1 MRTYRVSRWSVWL
14 FVLGMLLLQVPL
26 QEAIHKARP
35 DKFSPTR
42 RMQTGSMFGLGP
54 TPAVIASLGGFRTVA
69 ADLLWLQM
77 ERVWDSG
84 NWFALLPLLD
94 AVTQLD
100 PHFVLAWKTYGWHC
114 AYNLNA
120 ESETIVDRKYWLD
133 RGLEILQRAV
143 EANPDSWEMVFELGW
158 TYYDRA
164 HENYRA
170 AEYVR
175 QADKM
180 PGAPSYVSRMSY
192 RVYEHIMD
200 FKNLFPAMQ
209 QALKE
214 HTDEHA
220 HQRIVNRDIEWWTK
234 MRDDPQEHR
243 RQIVIENT
251 ARQQRALPFYL
262 FPNDPYWVVCE
273 HDGLPSPKGSKVC
286 QACGRPLPQALPIGS
301 SSQPARG

>member
-1 MRTYRVSRWSVWL
+1 MQTQRLSRVSIVL
-14 FVLGMLLLQVPL
+14 FVVGMLLLLMPL

-35 DKFSPTR
+35 DKFNPAR
-42 RMQTGSMFGLGP
+42 RMQTGSFFQLGP

-94 AVTQLD
+94 AVVQLD
-100 PHFVLAWKTYGWHC
+100 PHFVLAWKVYGWHC

-143 EANPDSWEMVFELGW
+143 EANPGNWEMIFELGW

-170 AEYVR
+170 AEYVK
-175 QADKM
+175 QASKL
-180 PGAPSYVSRMSY
+180 PGSASYVSRMTY
-192 RVYEHIMD
+192 RVYEHILD

-209 QALKE
+209 VAVKE
-214 HTDEHA
+214 HLDDNP
-220 HQRIVNRDIEWWTK
+220 HQMMVKRDIDWWTVHWN
-234 MRDDPQEHR
+234 DPQEHR

-262 FPNDPYWVVCE
+262 YPNNQYWVVCPY
-273 HDGLPSPKGSKVC
+273 DGLPSPKGSKVC
-286 QACGRPLPQALPIGS
+286 QSCGRPLPQAGA
-301 SSQPARG
+301 QPAEAAPKG

>member
-1 MRTYRVSRWSVWL
+1 MQTQRVSRVTIAL
-14 FVLGMLLLQVPL
+14 FVVGMLLLLMPL

-35 DKFSPTR
+35 DKFNPAR
-42 RMQTGSMFGLGP
+42 KMETGGIFQLGP

-94 AVTQLD
+94 AVVQLD
-100 PHFVLAWKTYGWHC
+100 PHFVLAWKVYGWHC

-143 EANPDSWEMVFELGW
+143 EANPGNWEMIFELGW

-170 AEYVR
+170 AEYVK
-175 QADKM
+175 QADKL
-180 PGAPSYVSRMSY
+180 PGSASYVTRMTY

-200 FKNLFPAMQ
+200 FKNLFPAMEV
-209 QALKE
+209 ALKE
-214 HTDEHA
+214 HLEDNA
-220 HQRIVNRDIEWWTK
+220 HQKMVNRDIDWWK
-234 MRDDPQEHR
+234 AHWNDPAEHR

-251 ARQQRALPFYL
+251 ARQQRALPFYMY
-262 FPNDPYWVVCE
+262 PNDPFWVVCPY
-273 HDGLPSPKGSKVC
+273 DGLPSPKGSKVC
-286 QACGRPLPQALPIGS
+286 QSCGRPLPKAGTVPAEV
-301 SSQPARG
+301 SSQG